1 MKELVS
7 KKYLTHIPG
16 HHLYHSY
23 FLTQQKNPYLYV
35 DVQSTPRK
43 NYVFVFFFFLLQKK
57 MILFHFF
64 SGALWCVTWWRR
76 KYHLFFTVLLHLS
89 HRTSPPI
96 VCIFKICY
104 KKENMNDNNI
114 STLDFFTKVNKQLIL
129 FRKKVKKFTQHC
141 CLSLCMAYMSINVS

>member
-114 STLDFFTKVNKQLIL
+114 SKLGFFYKSKQTADFVP
-129 FRKKVKKFTQHC
+129 
-141 CLSLCMAYMSINVS
+141 

>member
-7 KKYLTHIPG
+7 KKIFDKTHIPG

-23 FLTQQKNPYLYV
+23 FLTQLTKKVTYMHV
-35 DVQSTPRK
+35 FQSTHRSLG
-43 NYVFVFFFFLLQKK
+43 FFFLQQKIIVITVIWQK
-57 MILFHFF
+57 FREIQNISISRNFLPLLPEFFFHFF

-96 VCIFKICY
+96 VCIFKICC
-104 KKENMNDNNI
+104 KKSNI
-114 STLDFFTKVNKQLIL
+114 FRIKL
-129 FRKKVKKFTQHC
+129 FWK
-141 CLSLCMAYMSINVS
+141 

>member
-7 KKYLTHIPG
+7 KKIFDKTHIPG

-23 FLTQQKNPYLYV
+23 FLTQLTKKSHIYACIPINSQE
-35 DVQSTPRK
+35 SW
-43 NYVFVFFFFLLQKK
+43 VFFLQQQKIVITVFDKNFVKYRIINRFHEIFPLLPEFF
-57 MILFHFF
+57 FHFF

-96 VCIFKICY
+96 VCIFKICC
-104 KKENMNDNNI
+104 KKVIYLVLNI
-114 STLDFFTKVNKQLIL
+114 LKIKQLNL
-129 FRKKVKKFTQHC
+129 YSKKG
-141 CLSLCMAYMSINVS
+141 

>member
-7 KKYLTHIPG
+7 KKIFDKTHIPG

-23 FLTQQKNPYLYV
+23 FLTQLTKKVTYMHV
-35 DVQSTPRK
+35 FQSTHRR
-43 NYVFVFFFFLLQKK
+43 VLGVFFSSATKNCHYCIWQKFREIQKYKSISRNFLPL
-57 MILFHFF
+57 LPEFCFHFF

-96 VCIFKICY
+96 VCIFKICC
-104 KKENMNDNNI
+104 KKSNVFSITNYFENK
-114 STLDFFTKVNKQLIL
+114 TAVF
-129 FRKKVKKFTQHC
+129 
-141 CLSLCMAYMSINVS
+141 VS